1 MAAASGLSPAGTLFF
16 SSLCASTFGLGCWQ
30 AQRYVEKIE
39 QIEQREEELAQNPV
53 ELEKDAKCS
62 LAEAMGA
69 GVDFSRNA
77 NEVEIVR
84 GHRPVVIKGKFLHE
98 YELLVG
104 PRGPP
109 LGALSSTGPNSG
121 RSQGGMASSPQGF
134 FCLTP
139 FERANNMGTVI
150 VNRGWIPRWD
160 IQQNAAWKR
169 PNGDVTLVGIPSKS
183 EQPRFI
189 SPPHDERH
197 PKQLLWFDRLAIEDK
212 SRTTG
217 KSPLLVTETTNTHAS
232 DGDGP
237 PFKPSKESVGE
248 FKVSTTTHAGYA
260 VTWFGLSGAGIFM
273 TRKLITRGRA

>member
-1 MAAASGLSPAGTLFF
+1 MAAASGISPAGALFF
-16 SSLCASTFGLGCWQ
+16 SSLCVSTFGLGCRQ

-39 QIEQREEELAQNPV
+39 QVEQREEALAQDPV

-69 GVDFSRNA
+69 GTYININA
-77 NEVEIVR
+77 NETQIVR
-84 GHRPVVIKGKFLHE
+84 GHRPVIISGKFRHE
-98 YELLVG
+98 DELLVG

-134 FCLTP
+134 YCLTP
-139 FERANNMGTVI
+139 FERANNMGTVV
-150 VNRGWIPRWD
+150 VNRGWIPRSY
-160 IQQNAAWKR
+160 IQQKAAWER
-169 PNGDVTLVGIPSKS
+169 PNGIITLIGIPSKS

-189 SPPHDERH
+189 SPPHNARE

-212 SRTTG
+212 SRTAG
-217 KSPLLVTETTNTHAS
+217 KAPLLLTETTHTHAS
-232 DGDGP
+232 NGDGP

-248 FKVSTTTHAGYA
+248 FKVMPTRHAGYA
-260 VTWFGLSGAGIFM
+260 FTWFGLSTAGIFM
-273 TRKLITRGRA
+273 TRKLVTRGKA